1 MAYTEFYTDAT
12 NGSNLNS
19 GSDAGTS
26 VYTSTNGGWNSGT
39 GVFTPTDGSNPATAS
54 PGVTVGQFASVYIDG
69 ATVGVFVG
77 RVTNVTNAVNGTI
90 TVSTTA
96 KFGTAPT
103 TNASART
110 IKVGGCWK
118 GPNAAEFFPFNVSG
132 LGGAVN
138 SSSDQVCVNMK
149 NNASY
154 AVTSAATFS
163 GVAGARIQ
171 GYTGSVRDGGKAILT
186 SNVTGSTNFN
196 ITGGMATWVDLIWV
210 STGGSGSSNLTSV
223 GSTNGSA
230 FIRNVFHGSRGAGLA
245 QTSGPFSCHECEAY
259 DNNKSNTSSLAGFN
273 DASTAGS
280 YYSYCYSHDNTGSN
294 TAGFIASGSGTTVT
308 YDNCI
313 SETNGGIG
321 ISLTGG
327 ASVKINNCDLYN
339 NGSDGINSGMTQNAS
354 SLIIQNCNFVK
365 NTGKGINV
373 TVNSASGMVANNG
386 YGSGTQ
392 ANGSADSLKSLYDF
406 GTSITYASGVTPWV
420 DPANEDFNIN
430 LSAANF
436 AGRGAFVE
444 TDGTSSVTV
453 GHPDIGAAQ
462 SLTGPG
468 GTFNKEVSYGF
479 A

>member
-1 MAYTEFYTDAT
+1 MAFTEFYCDAT

-96 KFGTAPT
+96 KFGTAPGT
-103 TNASART
+103 SASGRT

-132 LGGAVN
+132 VGGAVN

-149 NNASY
+149 NNSSY
-154 AVTSAATFS
+154 SVTSAATFS
-163 GVAGARIQ
+163 SLAGVRIQ
-171 GYTGSVRDGGKAILT
+171 GYSSSVRDGGKAILT
-186 SNVTGSTNFN
+186 SNVTGSVNFS
-196 ITGGMATWVDLIWV
+196 ISGGLGLWVDLIFV
-210 STGGSGSSNLTSV
+210 STGGSGSANCVSS
-223 GSTNGSA
+223 GATNGNTFLRCVA
-230 FIRNVFHGSRGAGLA
+230 HGSRGTGFATTAGLV
-245 QTSGPFSCHECEAY
+245 SYHECEAY
-259 DNNKSNTSSLAGFN
+259 DNNKSNTSALAGF
-273 DASTAGS
+273 ATSSTAGS
-280 YYSYCYSHDNTGSN
+280 YYNYCYSHDNTGSN
-294 TAGFIASGSGTTVT
+294 SAGFYDSSANSTTT
-308 YDNCI
+308 YSNCI
-313 SETNGGIG
+313 ADTNGGIG
-321 ISLTGG
+321 IAFAGSG
-327 ASVKINNCDLYN
+327 AKLVLNSDFYN
-339 NGSDGINSGMTQNAS
+339 NTSDGINSGMTQNAS
-354 SLIIQNCNFVK
+354 SLVIQNCNFIK
-365 NTGKGINV
+365 NGGKGINV
-373 TVNSASGMVANNG
+373 TVNSSSGMVANNG

-406 GTSITYASGVTPWV
+406 GTSVTYASGVTPWV

-430 LSAANF
+430 LAAANF
-436 AGRGAFVE
+436 AGRAAFVQ
-444 TDGTSSVTV
+444 TDGTSSVTT

-468 GTFNKEVSYGF
+468 GEFNKEVSYGF
-479 A
+479 S